1 MPAAIPLNFEFLKGN
16 TKSSKEPAPPL
27 AMIGIATLFDIN
39 LMKFV
44 SKPTL
49 HPSLSIFVK
58 IISPTPI
65 SCNSFIYLSGCSS
78 VLFFPELIKTLGVWF
93 S

>member
-1 MPAAIPLNFEFLKGN
+1 MPAAIPLNFEFLKGK

-27 AMIGIATLFDIN
+27 AIIGISTLFDIN

-58 IISPTPI
+58 ITSPTPI
-65 SCNSFIYLSGCSS
+65 SCNSFIRGDGQCSK
-78 VLFFPELIKTLGVWF
+78 EKK
-93 S
+93 